1 MTIIH
6 GALWTMRLAAAGVF
20 PLLGE
25 LRELSGASFEAV
37 NEAQRSNLA
46 RLLAHS
52 AARVPYY
59 RTVLADAGVV
69 NGGTVDLD
77 AFERLPLLDK
87 ATIRSRFADLRSS
100 DADTRRPHTNTSG
113 GSTGEPLR
121 FVQDE
126 ATDRW
131 KTATKLLFD
140 QWAGY
145 RRGEPFAILWGAS
158 RDLSDT
164 SIKTRI
170 GTYLRNELA
179 LNAYLM
185 PESVMDEYIA
195 KLNAFKPRL
204 ILAYAQ
210 SIYQLALH
218 AERRGY
224 GITPPRAVMTSATN
238 LEPDMRT
245 TIERV
250 FGAPVFDRYGSREVG
265 DIACENGD
273 GGGLVVSPLTHYLE
287 VVGPD
292 GRVVPDGTPGEL
304 VVTLLSNYSMP
315 LIRYRIGDAG
325 TMGPPSGSLQWPRL
339 TQVLGR
345 VTDIFYT
352 ASGDQVYGG
361 YFTRL
366 FYGKSW
372 VAQFQVVQE
381 SHTHIV
387 VRVVP
392 QGAVDTGTIDRERLH
407 VTSAV
412 KDAMG
417 EGCRVE
423 FLVVDSIEVG
433 PTGKRRYTISKVGP
447 PR

>member
-1 MTIIH
+1 MSVIQ

-20 PLLGE
+20 PLVGE
-25 LRELSGASFEAV
+25 LRDLQRASAEEV
-37 NEAQRSNLA
+37 GVAQRSKLT
-46 RLLAHS
+46 RLLVHAAAH
-52 AARVPYY
+52 VPFY
-59 RTVLADAGVV
+59 RSTLAEAGVID
-69 NGGTVDLD
+69 GGTVHLE

-87 ATIRSRFADLRSS
+87 ATIRSRFEDLRST
-100 DADTRRPHTNTSG
+100 DANTRRPHTNTSG
-113 GSTGEPLR
+113 GSTGEPLK
-121 FVQDE
+121 FLQDE

-140 QWAGY
+140 EWTGY

-164 SIKTRI
+164 SLTTRI

-185 PESVMDEYIA
+185 PESVMDRYLAE
-195 KLNAFKPRL
+195 LNAFRPRL

-218 AERRGY
+218 AERTGHP
-224 GITPPRAVMTSATN
+224 ITPPRAVMTSATN
-238 LEPDMRT
+238 LEPEMRT

-273 GGGLVVSPLTHYLE
+273 GGGLVVCPVTHYLE
-287 VVGPD
+287 VVDQD

-304 VVTLLSNYSMP
+304 VVTLLTNYSMP

-325 TMGPPSGSLQWPRL
+325 TLGPASGSVAWPRL

-352 ASGDQVYGG
+352 AAGDQVYGG

-366 FYGKSW
+366 FYGKYW

-381 SHTHIV
+381 SHTHVV

-392 QGAVDTGTIDRERLH
+392 QGTVEAATIDSERLR
-407 VTSAV
+407 VTRAIQ
-412 KDAMG
+412 DAMG
-417 EGCRVE
+417 QDCRVE
-423 FLVVDSIEVG
+423 FLIVDAIEVG

>member
-1 MTIIH
+1 MTVAH
-6 GALWTMRLAAAGVF
+6 GALWTLRLAAAGVF
-20 PLLGE
+20 PLLRE
-25 LRELSGASFEAV
+25 LRDLSGAAAEAMRA
-37 NEAQRSNLA
+37 AQRS
-46 RLLAHS
+46 RLS
-52 AARVPYY
+52 ALLLHAAGQVPYY
-59 RTVLADAGVV
+59 RSVLADAGVV
-69 NGGTVDLD
+69 DGGAVHLD

-87 ATIRSRFADLRSS
+87 PTIRSRFEDLTST
-100 DADTRRPHTNTSG
+100 DAARRRPHTNTSG

-121 FVQDE
+121 FLQDE

-140 QWAGY
+140 GWTGY

-164 SIKTRI
+164 SLRTRI
-170 GTYLRNELA
+170 GSSLRNELA

-185 PESVMDEYIA
+185 PESVMDAYLA
-195 KLNAFKPRL
+195 KLDAFKPRL

-218 AERRGY
+218 AQRRGHAL
-224 GITPPRAVMTSATN
+224 TPPRAVMTSATN
-238 LEPDMRT
+238 LEPEMRT

-265 DIACENGD
+265 DIACVNGD
-273 GGGLVVSPLTHYLE
+273 GGCLVVSPLTHYLE
-287 VVGPD
+287 VVDED

-325 TMGPPSGSLQWPRL
+325 TMGPPSGSSQWPRL

-381 SHTHIV
+381 SYAHIV

-392 QGAVDTGTIDRERLH
+392 RGAVDGNLIDAERLS
-407 VTSAV
+407 VTRAV
-412 KDAMG
+412 RDAMG
-417 EGCRVE
+417 ADCRVD
-423 FLVVDSIEVG
+423 FLVVDAIEVG
-433 PTGKRRYTISKVGP
+433 PTGKRRYTMSKVGP